1 MLMFNILIKRK
12 VFNMK
17 RGDKVLIKEKYVGK
31 EGVITNVICKW
42 NCEKLYKVTIG
53 NTTIKNWA
61 TDDCLELIV
70 ERKATAELYDTETE
84 DIKQKKE
91 YKVSEECYHCKYKY
105 NIPGNAHIGC
115 RKYCEGNT
123 FASYGIANGWVIN
136 IPTLGISCFDP
147 IWKDTKCPH
156 FEEKE

>member
-1 MLMFNILIKRK
+1 M
-12 VFNMK
+12 
-17 RGDKVLIKEKYVGK
+17 
-31 EGVITNVICKW
+31 
-42 NCEKLYKVTIG
+42 YKVTIG

>member
-1 MLMFNILIKRK
+1 
-12 VFNMK
+12 MK
-17 RGDKVLIKEKYVGK
+17 KGDKVLIKECPVKKYIGK
-31 EGVITNVICKW
+31 EGVITNVTHGWECGD
-42 NCEKLYKVTIG
+42 LYKVSVG
-53 NTTIKNWA
+53 NVTIKNWA